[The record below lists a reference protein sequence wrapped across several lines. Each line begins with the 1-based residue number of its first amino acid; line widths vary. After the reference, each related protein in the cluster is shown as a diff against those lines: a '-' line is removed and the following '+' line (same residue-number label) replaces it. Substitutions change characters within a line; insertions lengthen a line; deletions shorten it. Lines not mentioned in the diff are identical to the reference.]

1 MSQQTHEKFKI
12 FRGKTERGHFSE
24 LFAQLENFANLPNHA
39 AKSIGAEYLEDSKE
53 LILTLGYT
61 AVEGQ
66 GNNVKVEVKH
76 IGNLSEA
83 NEALEQKIGEAAH
96 NLHNVI
102 CHALYIN
109 AGDDLSMIFMCDI

>member
-1 MSQQTHEKFKI
+1 MSQSHEKFKI
-12 FRGKTERGHFSE
+12 FRGKTERGQFGDV
-24 LFAQLENFANLPNHA
+24 FAQLEAFANLPNNS

-66 GNNVKVEVKH
+66 GNNVTVVVKH

-83 NEALEQKIGEAAH
+83 NDALEAKIGQAAH
-96 NLHNVI
+96 DLNNVI
-102 CHALYIN
+102 CHAMYIN
-109 AGDDLSMIFMCDI
+109 AGDDLSMIFMRDI